1 MLGRTMSIKVV
12 ATPKESWPPYVLYQ
26 QKNSRLYCL
35 YTKTESVSYACR
47 EYKGSKQRD
56 CLVSYHIEMQP
67 SNCQEIIRDDIRDKA
82 H

>member
-1 MLGRTMSIKVV
+1 MLH
-12 ATPKESWPPYVLYQ
+12 Q
-26 QKNSRLYCL
+26 QKIHVIVS
-35 YTKTESVSYACR
+35 TKTESVSYACR